1 MLILRRI
8 DAKRKRSQIACI
20 LSLILFYL
28 SRQLDEGKKRH
39 KKNVKRKTN
48 RETWI
53 SWIRRSGSSRAN
65 VPVEIVIRFTI
76 VSGRL
81 NHFNVTRW
89 TRLGDITSSPPSTS
103 FSTFGLQQP
112 KQMFFRVSNREH
124 EKFSLWTANNRS
136 GYRNLFVFYF
146 SSRLDFLMSLGASFF
161 APSDGSWRCDEP
173 CVALCNGTEWNEIKW
188 NVFTHD
194 QGFDD

>member
-1 MLILRRI
+1 MWNE
-8 DAKRKRSQIACI
+8 KT
-20 LSLILFYL
+20 
-28 SRQLDEGKKRH
+28 
-39 KKNVKRKTN
+39 TN

-53 SWIRRSGSSRAN
+53 CWIRRSGSSRATM
-65 VPVEIVIRFTI
+65 PVEIVIRFTF

-81 NHFNVTRW
+81 NHFNVIRW
-89 TRLGDITSSPPSTS
+89 TPPGDITSIPPSTS

-136 GYRNLFVFYF
+136 GYKNLFVFYF
-146 SSRLDFLMSLGASFF
+146 SSRLDFLMSLGPLFLRLPTVPGDTTSHVL
-161 APSDGSWRCDEP
+161 RC
-173 CVALCNGTEWNEIKW
+173 VTESKGMKLKEMCL
-188 NVFTHD
+188 HD